1 LEEEE
6 ADKDRALV
14 DQHLVDVQSV
24 DTAFRIL
31 VAHHA
36 LV

>member
-6 ADKDRALV
+6 ADKDRVLV
-14 DQHLVDVQSV
+14 DHPLVDVQSV
-24 DTAFRIL
+24 DTQFHIL
-31 VAHHA
+31 AEHHA